1 MNGTFGTKSSS
12 INIIRFAPVFVTLVI
27 LLSGCRQINNLVNS
41 NANGSTSAPQANTA
55 NSNVNTAQP
64 LKDDLL
70 GTWINVDDPTTKA
83 IFTADEITQIAAKQE
98 SIIYKYKRLND
109 QEIELLDQKSGE
121 KRMAK

>member
-12 INIIRFAPVFVTLVI
+12 INIIRFAPVFVTLVN

-98 SIIYKYKRLND
+98 SIIYKYGYAYNICLAGCS
-109 QEIELLDQKSGE
+109 Q
-121 KRMAK
+121 